1 MHVLDVYMHV
11 FYLLHDIFLYEIS
24 SYILSILVA
33 LFSIMFYVYSVF
45 TDQSNTQSQVS
56 TDCFLFHH
64 ILHSADTFLIVF
76 FGLYKI
82 RMISIALV
90 NRCLL
95 QTYLLTYWCAFW
107 PVSLLLHAP
116 GSMASAWFN
125 CDSSSVEWWYYLC
138 NYLDLEYLLSL
149 WLCIEIVCF
158 CEYRYSDSNW
168 HLLNFPLWL

>member
-1 MHVLDVYMHV
+1 MSLMCTCMYSIFCMIFSYMK
-11 FYLLHDIFLYEIS
+11 YLHISFLFWSPYS
-24 SYILSILVA
+24 LLCS
-33 LFSIMFYVYSVF
+33 MFIVCLLIN
-45 TDQSNTQSQVS
+45 QSTQSQVS
-56 TDCFLFHH
+56 TDCFLFHP

-116 GSMASAWFN
+116 GSMASA
-125 CDSSSVEWWYYLC
+125 
-138 NYLDLEYLLSL
+138 
-149 WLCIEIVCF
+149 
-158 CEYRYSDSNW
+158 
-168 HLLNFPLWL
+168 